1 MENICRLLSPPSL
14 HISSCWK
21 MTMFVQNNIHL
32 IMWGLLWKFIYQPL
46 FFIIHVDAKFFLPF
60 SSAPYYLS
68 QCSSLFLDYLFYR
81 IKKNRGKI
89 KWHVFNDI
97 EDVLHHT
104 VTYLV
109 LIVVLFSLFDLDPI
123 RCTCLCAITTIIT
136 KMHRPSRCKFKF
148 DITSWILTINRSVIW
163 TSLPDFLSPLGFTNF
178 AHIQSISIDFFLP
191 LSAIRTANQPW
202 RISFILPEAC
212 STLLALIFTIG
223 VNRPSCSTKGTLS
236 YLS

>member
-1 MENICRLLSPPSL
+1 M
-14 HISSCWK
+14 
-21 MTMFVQNNIHL
+21 
-32 IMWGLLWKFIYQPL
+32 
-46 FFIIHVDAKFFLPF
+46 
-60 SSAPYYLS
+60 
-68 QCSSLFLDYLFYR
+68 
-81 IKKNRGKI
+81 
-89 KWHVFNDI
+89 
-97 EDVLHHT
+97 
-104 VTYLV
+104 
-109 LIVVLFSLFDLDPI
+109 LFSLFDLDPI

-191 LSAIRTANQPW
+191 LSAIRTADQPW

>member
-1 MENICRLLSPPSL
+1 MKIHLPTTVFHHSCGRKVLLTVF
-14 HISSCWK
+14 ISSILSVP
-21 MTMFVQNNIHL
+21 MF
-32 IMWGLLWKFIYQPL
+32 QPL
-46 FFIIHVDAKFFLPF
+46 LRLPVL
-60 SSAPYYLS
+60 P
-68 QCSSLFLDYLFYR
+68 D
-81 IKKNRGKI
+81 KKNRGKI